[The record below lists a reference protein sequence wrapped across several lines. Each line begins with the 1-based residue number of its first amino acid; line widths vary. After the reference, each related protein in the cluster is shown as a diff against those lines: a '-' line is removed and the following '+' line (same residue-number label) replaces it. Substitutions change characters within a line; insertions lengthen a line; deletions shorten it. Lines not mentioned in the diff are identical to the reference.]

1 MLRAHQLRSGYTKN
15 DTIQDVTFSLA
26 RGDIVGIIGPNGAG
40 KSTLLDTLAGLL
52 PRTSG
57 DITYDGTSLDAL
69 RPKERAK
76 MVTLLSQRLPPYRQT
91 VEQFLTLARYAYD
104 DSKEDEQIIDRA
116 LDVFELAKWRHQSL
130 ASLSGGERQ
139 RVYLAKTYVQE
150 TPYLLLDEPA
160 TYLDLG
166 AEQTLYRYLQALAKK
181 GKGILLV
188 SHNMNSA
195 AMYCDRLLLL
205 QNGRLLTEGRPKEV
219 LTKERLKKVFGAE
232 LETIEVS
239 DTYQFIWKE

>member
-1 MLRAHQLRSGYTKN
+1 MLRVHALSCGYTKK
-15 DTIQDVTFSLA
+15 DTIHQVTFSLN
-26 RGDIVGIIGPNGAG
+26 RHEIVGIIGPNGAG
-40 KSTLLDTLAGLL
+40 KSTLLDTLVGLL

-57 DITYDGTSLDAL
+57 AITYDGVSLDAL

-76 MVTLLSQRLPPYRQT
+76 VVTLLSQRLAPYRQT
-91 VEQFLTLARYAYD
+91 VEQFLLLARYAYGEPTKD
-104 DSKEDEQIIDRA
+104 VQVVERA
-116 LDVFELAKWRHQSL
+116 MELFGIMQWRDVSL
-130 ASLSGGERQ
+130 TDLSGGERQ

-166 AEQTLYRYLQALAKK
+166 SEQQLYRLLRKLAAQ

-188 SHNMNSA
+188 SHNINSA
-195 AMYCDRLLLL
+195 AMYCDRLLLM
-205 QNGRLLTEGRPKEV
+205 QNGRLLADGRPKEI
-219 LTKERLKKVFGAE
+219 LTNEQLRAVFGAE
-232 LETIEVS
+232 LETIATN